1 MSPRRSKH
9 NINLL
14 QLLIAGMLPLLLGL
28 LFTFVES
35 RLMVKRDLESTAQIA
50 MNHAEN
56 ISTQAWNMVDRLQ
69 RFHGQPCNIIG
80 DELQR
85 LGSVFSYFRAIGVIH
100 NTNVYC
106 SSTFGNTLTPMSRVI
121 QQPLPVRY
129 SERWSLSIAGSD
141 NVKER
146 PALIFVQMPLTGYG
160 TYAMVDAQY
169 LIDLMMAISKIRGYQ
184 LILQMDN
191 GHPIQTGPAITPRT
205 GLFSTAALEIK
216 SNRFPITL
224 NVTAPASQE
233 ITNWKQ
239 AFFTF
244 LPLAIIL
251 SLLFTMAVWYWQKR
265 KLLFRDEIRK
275 GIANSEFSVYYQPIY
290 DAESRTCTG
299 VETLLRWRRSNGKW
313 IRPDIF
319 ISAAEAESM
328 IIPITRHL
336 FDLVASD
343 IARWQVK
350 PGFHLGLNVAAEHL
364 HHPSF
369 VSDVHRFAEKVASH
383 SLSITLELT
392 ERNLISNGPE
402 IIQRL
407 HQLREDGFMIAIDDF
422 GTGHCSLS
430 YLQNFPLDC
439 LKIDQGFVSAISS
452 PDEEA
457 PILDAIINLS
467 HRINLQSVAEGVE
480 TEQQLMYLQQR
491 GVKYI
496 QGFLYA
502 KPMDNESFLVWLH
515 YNGNKSIESFMKKN
529 EEGKKND

>member
-1 MSPRRSKH
+1 MSPRLNKH
-9 NINLL
+9 KINLL
-14 QLLIAGMLPLLLGL
+14 QLLVAGILPLLLGL

-56 ISTQAWNMVDRLQ
+56 ISAQAWKMVDRLQ

-106 SSTFGNTLTPMSRVI
+106 SSTFGSTLTPISRVI
-121 QQPLPVRY
+121 QQPLPETY

-146 PALIFVQMPLTGYG
+146 PALIFVQMPLTGDG
-160 TYAMVDAQY
+160 AYAMVDAQY
-169 LIDLMMAISKIRGYQ
+169 LIDLMIAISKIRGYQ
-184 LILQMDN
+184 LTLKMDN
-191 GHPIQTGPAITPRT
+191 GHPIQTGPAITPRI
-205 GLFSTAALEIK
+205 GLFSTSALEIR
-216 SNRFPITL
+216 SSRFPITL
-224 NVTAPASQE
+224 NITAPASQE
-233 ITNWKQ
+233 IANWKQ

-251 SLLFTMAVWYWQKR
+251 SLLFTTAIWYWQKR

-275 GIANSEFSVYYQPIY
+275 GIANGEFSVYYQPIY
-290 DAESRTCTG
+290 DAESQTCTG

-343 IARWQVK
+343 IASWQVK

-383 SLSITLELT
+383 SLSISLELT

-407 HQLREDGFMIAIDDF
+407 HQLREDGFMITIDDF

-480 TEQQLMYLQQR
+480 TKQQLMYLQQH

-515 YNGNKSIESFMKKN
+515 YNGNKSIESFMMKN

>member
-1 MSPRRSKH
+1 
-9 NINLL
+9 
-14 QLLIAGMLPLLLGL
+14 MLPLLLGL

-56 ISTQAWNMVDRLQ
+56 ISTQAWKMVDRLQ
-69 RFHGQPCNIIG
+69 HFHGQPCNAIG

-85 LGSVFSYFRAIGVIH
+85 LGSVFSYFRAIGVTH
-100 NTNVYC
+100 NNDIYC
-106 SSTFGNTLTPMSRVI
+106 SSTFGSTLTPISRVI
-121 QQPLPVRY
+121 QQPLPETY

-141 NVKER
+141 NVKGR
-146 PALIFVQMPLTGYG
+146 PALIFVQTPLSGYG
-160 TYAMVDAQY
+160 AYAMVDAQY
-169 LIDLMMAISKIRGYQ
+169 LIDLMIAISQIRGYE

-191 GHPIQTGPAITPRT
+191 GHPIQTGPTITPRT
-205 GLFSTAALEIK
+205 GLFSTSALEIK
-216 SNRFPITL
+216 SDRFPITL
-224 NVTAPASQE
+224 HIIAPAAQE
-233 ITNWKQ
+233 ITNWMQ

-251 SLLFTMAVWYWQKR
+251 SLLFTTAIWYWQKR

-275 GIANSEFSVYYQPIY
+275 GIANGEFSVYYQPIY
-290 DAESRTCTG
+290 DADSRSCTG
-299 VETLLRWRRSNGKW
+299 VETLLRWRRSNGQW

-343 IARWQVK
+343 IASWQVK

-369 VSDVHRFAEKVASH
+369 VPDVHRFAEKVASH

-457 PILDAIINLS
+457 PILDAIISLS
-467 HRINLQSVAEGVE
+467 HRIKLQSIAEGVE
-480 TEQQLMYLQQR
+480 TEQQLMYLQRR

-502 KPMDNESFLVWLH
+502 KPMDNESLRVWLH
-515 YNGNKSIESFMKKN
+515 YNGNKSIESFMIKN
-529 EEGKKND
+529 EEGEKK

>member
-1 MSPRRSKH
+1 MSPRLNKH
-9 NINLL
+9 KINLL
-14 QLLIAGMLPLLLGL
+14 QLLVAGILPLLLGL

-56 ISTQAWNMVDRLQ
+56 ISAQAWKMVDRLQ

-106 SSTFGNTLTPMSRVI
+106 SSTFGSTLTPISRVI
-121 QQPLPVRY
+121 QQPLPETY

-146 PALIFVQMPLTGYG
+146 PALIFVQMPLTGDG
-160 TYAMVDAQY
+160 AYAMVDAQY
-169 LIDLMMAISKIRGYQ
+169 LIDLMIAISKIRGYQ
-184 LILQMDN
+184 LTLKMDN
-191 GHPIQTGPAITPRT
+191 GHPIQTGPVITPRI
-205 GLFSTAALEIK
+205 GLFSTSALEIR
-216 SNRFPITL
+216 SSRFPITL
-224 NVTAPASQE
+224 NITAPASQE
-233 ITNWKQ
+233 IANWKQ

-251 SLLFTMAVWYWQKR
+251 SLLFTTAIWYWQKR

-275 GIANSEFSVYYQPIY
+275 GIANGEFSVYYQPIY
-290 DAESRTCTG
+290 DAESQTCTG

-343 IARWQVK
+343 IASWQVK

-383 SLSITLELT
+383 SLSISLELT

-407 HQLREDGFMIAIDDF
+407 HQLREDGFMITIDDF

-480 TEQQLMYLQQR
+480 TKQQLMYLQQH

-515 YNGNKSIESFMKKN
+515 YNGNKSIESFMMKN

>member
-1 MSPRRSKH
+1 MSPRLNKH
-9 NINLL
+9 KINLL
-14 QLLIAGMLPLLLGL
+14 QLLVAGILPLLLGL

-56 ISTQAWNMVDRLQ
+56 ISAQAWKMVDRLQ
-69 RFHGQPCNIIG
+69 RFHGQPCDIIG

-106 SSTFGNTLTPMSRVI
+106 SSTFGSTLTPISRVI
-121 QQPLPVRY
+121 QQPLPETY

-146 PALIFVQMPLTGYG
+146 PALIFVQMPLTGDG
-160 TYAMVDAQY
+160 AYAMVDAQY
-169 LIDLMMAISKIRGYQ
+169 LIDLMIAISKIRGYQ
-184 LILQMDN
+184 LTLKMDN
-191 GHPIQTGPAITPRT
+191 GHPIQTGPAITPRI
-205 GLFSTAALEIK
+205 GLFSTSALEIR
-216 SNRFPITL
+216 SSRFPITL
-224 NVTAPASQE
+224 NITAPASQE
-233 ITNWKQ
+233 IANWKQ

-251 SLLFTMAVWYWQKR
+251 SLLFTTAIWYWQKR

-275 GIANSEFSVYYQPIY
+275 GIANGEFSVYYQPIY
-290 DAESRTCTG
+290 DAESQTCTG

-343 IARWQVK
+343 IASWQVK

-383 SLSITLELT
+383 SLSISLELT

-407 HQLREDGFMIAIDDF
+407 HQLREDGFMITIDDF

-480 TEQQLMYLQQR
+480 TKQQLMYLQQH

-515 YNGNKSIESFMKKN
+515 YNGNKSIESFMMKN

>member
-1 MSPRRSKH
+1 MSPRLNKH
-9 NINLL
+9 KINLL
-14 QLLIAGMLPLLLGL
+14 QLLVAGILPLLLGL

-56 ISTQAWNMVDRLQ
+56 ISAQAWKMVDRLQ

-106 SSTFGNTLTPMSRVI
+106 SSTFGSTLTPISRVI
-121 QQPLPVRY
+121 QQPLPETY

-146 PALIFVQMPLTGYG
+146 PALIFVQMPLTGDG
-160 TYAMVDAQY
+160 AYAMVDAQY
-169 LIDLMMAISKIRGYQ
+169 LIDLMIAISKIRGYQ
-184 LILQMDN
+184 LTLKMDN
-191 GHPIQTGPAITPRT
+191 GHPIQTGPAITPRI
-205 GLFSTAALEIK
+205 GLFSTSALEIR
-216 SNRFPITL
+216 SSRFPIAL
-224 NVTAPASQE
+224 NITAPASQE
-233 ITNWKQ
+233 IANWKQ

-251 SLLFTMAVWYWQKR
+251 SLLFTTAIWYWQKR

-275 GIANSEFSVYYQPIY
+275 GIANGEFSVYYQPIY
-290 DAESRTCTG
+290 DAESQTCTG

-343 IARWQVK
+343 IASWQVK

-383 SLSITLELT
+383 SLSISLELT

-407 HQLREDGFMIAIDDF
+407 HQLREDGFMITIDDF

-480 TEQQLMYLQQR
+480 TKQQLMYLQQH

-515 YNGNKSIESFMKKN
+515 YNGNKSIESFMMKN
-529 EEGKKND
+529 EEGKKHD

>member
-1 MSPRRSKH
+1 MSPRLNKH
-9 NINLL
+9 KINLL
-14 QLLIAGMLPLLLGL
+14 QLLVAGILPLLLGL

-56 ISTQAWNMVDRLQ
+56 ISAQAWKMVDRLQ

-106 SSTFGNTLTPMSRVI
+106 SSTFGSTLTPISRVI
-121 QQPLPVRY
+121 QQPLPETY

-146 PALIFVQMPLTGYG
+146 PALIFVQMPLTGDG
-160 TYAMVDAQY
+160 AYAMVDAQY
-169 LIDLMMAISKIRGYQ
+169 LIDLMIAISKIRGYQ
-184 LILQMDN
+184 LTLKMDN
-191 GHPIQTGPAITPRT
+191 GHPIPTGPAITPRI
-205 GLFSTAALEIK
+205 GLFSTSALEIR
-216 SNRFPITL
+216 SSRFPITL
-224 NVTAPASQE
+224 NITAPASQE
-233 ITNWKQ
+233 IANWKQ

-251 SLLFTMAVWYWQKR
+251 SLLFTTAIWYWQKR

-275 GIANSEFSVYYQPIY
+275 GIANGEFSVYYQPIY
-290 DAESRTCTG
+290 DAESQTCTG

-343 IARWQVK
+343 IASWQVK

-383 SLSITLELT
+383 SLSISLELT

-407 HQLREDGFMIAIDDF
+407 HQLREDGFMITIDDF

-480 TEQQLMYLQQR
+480 TKQQLMYLQQH

-515 YNGNKSIESFMKKN
+515 YNGNKSIESFMMKN

>member
-1 MSPRRSKH
+1 M
-9 NINLL
+9 
-14 QLLIAGMLPLLLGL
+14 QLLVAGILPLLLGL

-56 ISTQAWNMVDRLQ
+56 ISAQAWKMVDRLQ

-106 SSTFGNTLTPMSRVI
+106 SSTFGSTLTPISRVI
-121 QQPLPVRY
+121 QQPLPETY

-146 PALIFVQMPLTGYG
+146 PALIFVQMPLTGDG
-160 TYAMVDAQY
+160 AYAMVDAQY
-169 LIDLMMAISKIRGYQ
+169 LIDLMIAISKIRGYQ
-184 LILQMDN
+184 LTLKMDN
-191 GHPIQTGPAITPRT
+191 GHPIQTGPAITPRI
-205 GLFSTAALEIK
+205 GLFSTSALEIR
-216 SNRFPITL
+216 SSRFPITL
-224 NVTAPASQE
+224 NITAPASQE
-233 ITNWKQ
+233 IANWKQ

-251 SLLFTMAVWYWQKR
+251 SLLFTTAIWYWQKR

-275 GIANSEFSVYYQPIY
+275 GIANGEFSVYYQPIY
-290 DAESRTCTG
+290 DAESQTCTG

-343 IARWQVK
+343 IASWQVK

-364 HHPSF
+364 HHPGF

-383 SLSITLELT
+383 SLSISLELT

-407 HQLREDGFMIAIDDF
+407 HQLREDGFMITIDDF

-480 TEQQLMYLQQR
+480 TKQQLMYLQQH

-515 YNGNKSIESFMKKN
+515 YNGNKSIESFMMKN

>member
-1 MSPRRSKH
+1 MSPRLNKH
-9 NINLL
+9 KINLL
-14 QLLIAGMLPLLLGL
+14 QLLVAGILPLLLGL

-56 ISTQAWNMVDRLQ
+56 ISAQAWKMVDRLQ

-106 SSTFGNTLTPMSRVI
+106 SSTFGSTLTPISRVI
-121 QQPLPVRY
+121 QQPLPETY

-146 PALIFVQMPLTGYG
+146 PALIFVQMPLTGDG
-160 TYAMVDAQY
+160 AYAMVDAQY
-169 LIDLMMAISKIRGYQ
+169 LIDLMIAISKIRGYQ
-184 LILQMDN
+184 LTLKMDN
-191 GHPIQTGPAITPRT
+191 GHPIQTGPAITPRI
-205 GLFSTAALEIK
+205 GLFSTSALEIR
-216 SNRFPITL
+216 SSRFPITL
-224 NVTAPASQE
+224 NITAPASQE
-233 ITNWKQ
+233 IANWKQ

-251 SLLFTMAVWYWQKR
+251 SLLFTTAIWYWQKR

-275 GIANSEFSVYYQPIY
+275 GIANDEFSVYYQPIY
-290 DAESRTCTG
+290 DAESQTCTG

-343 IARWQVK
+343 IASWQVK

-383 SLSITLELT
+383 SLSISLELT

-407 HQLREDGFMIAIDDF
+407 HQLREDGFMITIDDF

-480 TEQQLMYLQQR
+480 TKQQLMYLQQH

-515 YNGNKSIESFMKKN
+515 YNGNKSIESFMMKN

>member
-1 MSPRRSKH
+1 MSPRLNKH
-9 NINLL
+9 KINLL
-14 QLLIAGMLPLLLGL
+14 QLLVAGILPLLLGL

-56 ISTQAWNMVDRLQ
+56 ISAQAWKMVDRLQ

-106 SSTFGNTLTPMSRVI
+106 SSTFGSTLTPISRVI
-121 QQPLPVRY
+121 QQPLPETY

-146 PALIFVQMPLTGYG
+146 PALIFVQMPLTGDG
-160 TYAMVDAQY
+160 AYAMVDAQY
-169 LIDLMMAISKIRGYQ
+169 LIDLMIAISKIRGYQ
-184 LILQMDN
+184 LTLKMDN
-191 GHPIQTGPAITPRT
+191 GHPIQTGPAITPRI
-205 GLFSTAALEIK
+205 GLFSTSALEIR
-216 SNRFPITL
+216 SSRFPITL
-224 NVTAPASQE
+224 NITAPASQE
-233 ITNWKQ
+233 IANWKQ

-251 SLLFTMAVWYWQKR
+251 SLLFTTAIWYWQKR

-275 GIANSEFSVYYQPIY
+275 GIANGEFSVYYQPIY
-290 DAESRTCTG
+290 DAESQTCTG

-343 IARWQVK
+343 IASWQVK

-383 SLSITLELT
+383 SLSISLELT

-407 HQLREDGFMIAIDDF
+407 HQLREDGFMITIDDF

-439 LKIDQGFVSAISS
+439 LKIDRGFVSAISS

-480 TEQQLMYLQQR
+480 TKQQLMYLQQH

-515 YNGNKSIESFMKKN
+515 YNGNKSIESFMMKN

>member
-1 MSPRRSKH
+1 MSPRRSERK
-9 NINLL
+9 INML
-14 QLLIAGMLPLLLGL
+14 QLLTAGMLPLLLGL

-35 RLMVKRDLESTAQIA
+35 RLMVKRDLEATAQIA

-56 ISTQAWNMVDRLQ
+56 ISTQAWKMVDRLQ
-69 RFHGQPCNIIG
+69 HFHGQSCDAIS

-85 LGSVFSYFRAIGVIH
+85 LGSIFPYFRAIGVTH
-100 NTNVYC
+100 NTDVYC
-106 SSTFGNTLTPMSRVI
+106 SSTFGNALTPISRVI
-121 QQPLPVRY
+121 QQPLPDTY

-141 NVKER
+141 NVRAR
-146 PALIFVQMPLTGYG
+146 PAIIFIQMPLTGYG
-160 TYAMVDAQY
+160 AYTMVDAQY
-169 LIDLMMAISKIRGYQ
+169 LIDLMTAISQTRGYQ
-184 LILQMDN
+184 LTLKIGN
-191 GHPIQTGPAITPRT
+191 GYPIQIGPIITLNS
-205 GLFSTAALEIK
+205 GLFSTSALEIR
-216 SNRFPITL
+216 SSAFPITL
-224 NVTAPASQE
+224 TITAPTSQSVA
-233 ITNWKQ
+233 NWKQ

-244 LPLAIIL
+244 LPLAMIL
-251 SLLFTMAVWYWQKR
+251 SLLFFAMMWYWQKR
-265 KLLFRDEIRK
+265 KLLFRDELRK
-275 GIANSEFSVYYQPIY
+275 GIAKGEFSVYYQPIY
-290 DAESRTCTG
+290 DAESQSCIG
-299 VETLLRWRRSNGKW
+299 VETLLRWRRSNGQW

-336 FDLVASD
+336 FDLVAAD
-343 IARWQVK
+343 IASWQVK
-350 PGFHLGLNVAAEHL
+350 PGFHLSLNVAAEHL
-364 HHPSF
+364 HHPNF

-402 IIQRL
+402 VIQRL

-467 HRINLQSVAEGVE
+467 HRIKLQSIAEGVE
-480 TEQQLMYLQQR
+480 TTQQLMYLQQH

-502 KPMDNESFLVWLH
+502 KPMNNESLLVWLH
-515 YNGNKSIESFMKKN
+515 YHSNKSIESFMNKK
-529 EEGKKND
+529 EEREKK

>member
-1 MSPRRSKH
+1 MSPRLNKH
-9 NINLL
+9 KINLL
-14 QLLIAGMLPLLLGL
+14 QLLVAGILPLLLGL

-56 ISTQAWNMVDRLQ
+56 ISAQAWKMVDRLQ

-106 SSTFGNTLTPMSRVI
+106 SSTFGSTLTPISRVI
-121 QQPLPVRY
+121 QQPLPETH

-146 PALIFVQMPLTGYG
+146 PALIFVQMPLTGDG
-160 TYAMVDAQY
+160 AYAMVDAQY
-169 LIDLMMAISKIRGYQ
+169 LIDLMIAISKIRGYQ
-184 LILQMDN
+184 LTLKMDN
-191 GHPIQTGPAITPRT
+191 GHPIQTGPAITPRI
-205 GLFSTAALEIK
+205 GLFSTSALEIR
-216 SNRFPITL
+216 SSRFPITL
-224 NVTAPASQE
+224 NITAPASQE
-233 ITNWKQ
+233 IANWKQ

-251 SLLFTMAVWYWQKR
+251 SLLFTTAIWYWQKR

-275 GIANSEFSVYYQPIY
+275 GIANGEFSVYYQPIY
-290 DAESRTCTG
+290 DAESQTCTG

-343 IARWQVK
+343 IASWQVK

-383 SLSITLELT
+383 SLSISLELT

-407 HQLREDGFMIAIDDF
+407 HQLREDGFMITIDDF

-480 TEQQLMYLQQR
+480 TKQQLMYLQQH

-515 YNGNKSIESFMKKN
+515 YNGNKSIESFMMKN

>member
-1 MSPRRSKH
+1 MSPRRSKPKI
-9 NINLL
+9 NIL
-14 QLLIAGMLPLLLGL
+14 QLLVAGMLPLLLGL

-56 ISTQAWNMVDRLQ
+56 ISTQAWQMVDRLQ
-69 RFHGQPCNIIG
+69 RFQGQPCDVIG

-100 NTNVYC
+100 NTDVYC
-106 SSTFGNTLTPMSRVI
+106 SSTFGSTLTPISRVI
-121 QQPLPVRY
+121 QQPLPETY

-146 PALIFVQMPLTGYG
+146 PALIFVQMPPTGYG
-160 TYAMVDAQY
+160 AYAMVDAQY
-169 LIDLMMAISKIRGYQ
+169 LIDLMTAISKIRGYQ

-191 GHPIQTGPAITPRT
+191 GHPIQTGPTITPHRS
-205 GLFSTAALEIK
+205 LFSTSALEIK
-216 SNRFPITL
+216 SSRFPITL
-224 NVTAPASQE
+224 NVTAPATQE

-251 SLLFTMAVWYWQKR
+251 SLLFTTAMWYWQKR
-265 KLLFRDEIRK
+265 KLFFREEIRK
-275 GIANSEFSVYYQPIY
+275 GIANGEFSVYYQPIY
-290 DAESRTCTG
+290 DTESRACTG
-299 VETLLRWRRSNGKW
+299 VETLLRWRRSDGQW

-336 FDLVASD
+336 FELVASD
-343 IARWQVK
+343 IASWQVK

-369 VSDVHRFAEKVASH
+369 VSDVHRFAEKVAAH
-383 SLSITLELT
+383 SLNITLELT

-439 LKIDQGFVSAISS
+439 LKIDQGFVGAVSS

-457 PILDAIINLS
+457 PILDAIITLS
-467 HRINLQSVAEGVE
+467 HRIKLQSVAEGVE
-480 TEQQLMYLQQR
+480 TEQQLLYLQRR

-502 KPMDNESFLVWLH
+502 KPMDNESLLVWLH
-515 YNGNKSIESFMKKN
+515 YNGNKSIESFMNKN
-529 EEGKKND
+529 KEGEKQ